1 MARATPMSPDER
13 RVALVEATVP
23 LLSLHGR
30 AVTTKQIAEAA
41 GVAEGTIF
49 RVFDSKEELVD
60 AAIAR
65 AFESGHVVEQLER
78 IPRDLPLHDRAVRMV
93 TVLQDRFI
101 EMFALM
107 HAIGMVGPPEQTQSA
122 EHQKRVQASLA
133 AMLDVVEQ
141 DAAVLTLPPMRLV
154 HLLRMLTFSGSHP
167 KFSGGEIL
175 TPEQIVDTV
184 LYGAVTREE
193 I

>member
-1 MARATPMSPDER
+1 MVRATPMSPDER
-13 RVALVEATVP
+13 RAALVEATVP
-23 LLSLHGR
+23 LLTVHGR
-30 AVTTKQIAEAA
+30 AVTSKQIAEAA

-49 RVFDSKEELVD
+49 RVFDSKEDLVD

-65 AFESGHVVEQLER
+65 AFQAGHLVDDLHAIDR
-78 IPRDLPLHDRAVRMV
+78 GLPLRERAIRMV
-93 TVLQDRFI
+93 ELLQRRFL

-107 HAIGMVGPPEQTQSA
+107 HAIGMVGPPDRLAHNEDH
-122 EHQKRVQASLA
+122 ERRVQASLD
-133 AMLDVVEQ
+133 AMVAVIEP
-141 DAAVLTLPPMRLV
+141 DAADLTFPPLRIA

-184 LYGAVTREE
+184 LYGTVTRQ
-193 I
+193 

>member
-1 MARATPMSPDER
+1 MARAAPMSPDER
-13 RVALVEATVP
+13 RAALVEATVP

-107 HAIGMVGPPEQTQSA
+107 HAIGMVGPPDQTDA
-122 EHQKRVQASLA
+122 AAHQKRVQASLD
-133 AMLDVVEQ
+133 AMLAVVEQ